1 MRLEGIV
8 TNEQLSMMTAA
19 KCGIEVPKSFIIDLG
34 SGEDNEVLY
43 ATRRYDRTFEGAAD
57 TISGLLAPLRLHQED
72 FSQALGISSANK
84 YEKEHTGYMRRMFE
98 LLRQFSSNP
107 IVDQGKLWDI
117 IVFCYLLGNTDAHVK
132 NFSLLYGRDLRSIRL
147 APANDLV
154 STTVYESST
163 REMSFYI
170 GNALLIDEITE
181 TSFRE
186 AATEIHIGERF
197 ASRRYNYICNH
208 FREAL
213 RETAAELQ
221 EAGFSKA
228 KEIEEKILHTG
239 GYAKL

>member
-1 MRLEGIV
+1 
-8 TNEQLSMMTAA
+8 
-19 KCGIEVPKSFIIDLG
+19 
-34 SGEDNEVLY
+34 
-43 ATRRYDRTFEGAAD
+43 
-57 TISGLLAPLRLHQED
+57 
-72 FSQALGISSANK
+72 
-84 YEKEHTGYMRRMFE
+84 
-98 LLRQFSSNP
+98 
-107 IVDQGKLWDI
+107 
-117 IVFCYLLGNTDAHVK
+117 
-132 NFSLLYGRDLRSIRL
+132 
-147 APANDLV
+147 
-154 STTVYESST
+154 
-163 REMSFYI
+163 MSFYI

-186 AATEIHIGERF
+186 AATEIHTGERF